1 MFSPLLKKAEEKA
14 CVKKDENTES
24 PDSKDGGPSPPKK
37 LCSVYAKQLAR
48 MPPGDQGL
56 LKETSMG
63 HMLVYNPKVKE
74 LDLSDWMDN
83 GHLKLEINFMVWR

>member
-14 CVKKDENTES
+14 CAKTDEKSES

-37 LCSVYAKQLAR
+37 LCTLYAKQLAR

-56 LKETSMG
+56 LKETP
-63 HMLVYNPKVKE
+63 VEQIAFYNPKK
-74 LDLSDWMDN
+74 LDIM
-83 GHLKLEINFMVWR
+83 G